1 MNGLT
6 FTLCLSAS
14 YAYTYQEPTF
24 EEVVVLYSE
33 YPEEEGTYSGYSL
46 VHSDYALAYY
56 LLVY

>member
-1 MNGLT
+1 M
-6 FTLCLSAS
+6 
-14 YAYTYQEPTF
+14 QEPTF